1 MNLPTKACLGAGAF
15 LVLSG
20 GLLALT
26 GFLMGGD
33 ASLGWSGQ
41 RGAVEGASSTPSA
54 ETAGALAPFAALNV
68 DLARGSVSV
77 VAAGEDYEISVTG
90 RLAEE
95 VSYELTGDTLTVT
108 GGGEG
113 LEFFS
118 SGDEALVM
126 VTVPEGAYL
135 ESADLNA
142 DMGQVEV
149 DGITAAAL
157 QVSSGLG
164 NVDLSDVTV
173 LTYGGVLKVGDIASG
188 ESRRITAG
196 ELSFGP
202 TGMPYITGNYI
213 MDVEESSS
221 NRQAAEYMSDLAGS
235 GLIEY
240 YMENSLGSYFPGAV
254 IIGFS
259 EGRQAPE
266 SIVSGEMSCYGTTLL
281 ATDADADFGRSS
293 EIYRIALAEEPK
305 LISGEYNL
313 YDNTTK
319 GNAAVVLEYSLGTDV
334 NVTGLKLN
342 SLSEEFEGMADNL
355 VTVTTT
361 K

>member
-164 NVDLSDVTV
+164 NVDLSDVTAGDV
-173 LTYGGVLKVGDIASG
+173 SLTLSMGDLTAYGLTTRKSLSVASDMGDVSLDGTFLG
-188 ESRRITAG
+188 ESSVSLSMGDLELTAAQPREGCALDLSTGMGDVYLDGEQQSNPYSRAGDGDAITA
-196 ELSFGP
+196 SN
-202 TGMPYITGNYI
+202 GMG
-213 MDVEESSS
+213 DVS
-221 NRQAAEYMSDLAGS
+221 
-235 GLIEY
+235 
-240 YMENSLGSYFPGAV
+240 
-254 IIGFS
+254 
-259 EGRQAPE
+259 
-266 SIVSGEMSCYGTTLL
+266 
-281 ATDADADFGRSS
+281 
-293 EIYRIALAEEPK
+293 
-305 LISGEYNL
+305 
-313 YDNTTK
+313 
-319 GNAAVVLEYSLGTDV
+319 
-334 NVTGLKLN
+334 VTFT
-342 SLSEEFEGMADNL
+342 E
-355 VTVTTT
+355 
-361 K
+361 